1 MRKEALLCLSLMLT
15 QSYAFASSE
24 TDNTLKQAEVH
35 ALAQKGYTVKGIVK
49 DQLGEP
55 LGGVSIVVKGTT
67 VGTTTDLDGNFTLN
81 VPGNNVTLSF
91 SFIGFK
97 SQEVSLKGQTD
108 LNIVLSED
116 AEMLDEVV
124 VVGYGSMKRSDVA
137 TAISSVKPEDMN
149 LAGANSRDVRQLLDG
164 KVAGLSITRTNGSN
178 PNNGVA
184 VQMRGVVSVNG
195 DIAPLVVIDGIP
207 GGNLDLLRSEDIESI
222 DVLKDGSAAAIY
234 GSRANAG
241 VILITTK
248 RGSKGKTSVDYST
261 YLTHYWGIERPDFM
275 DATEWRSAMGKF
287 NNPFYMTDR
296 GSDTDWFDTLLNS
309 GNASHSHNLSIS
321 GGGESTLYRASL
333 YYSNL
338 EGIGKATDRE
348 QYGGRMSLETK
359 ALNNMLTF
367 QTNMSLNYGNMN
379 LLGGDGEWESALRSN
394 PTNPVYNEDGTYY
407 EDYAKDENK
416 VARLDQQQYDK
427 QQTTSSFDGKLIF
440 EPIKDLKGS
449 VFVSYTR
456 DDYKERRFYDVDSRI
471 SYNSYNSGGYAWKKS
486 YMKTTRTL
494 EPTIEYTKTFLDNH
508 KINAIAGYSYQYQVY
523 EQLEANNNGFLNNS
537 VEDNNLGSGSGLN
550 GDAAIK
556 AGMGSKKADET
567 LIAFFGRINYVFKDR
582 YVAQF
587 SIRREGSSKFG
598 PNNKWGNF
606 PSASVAWNVSNEEF
620 MKEQNVLSN
629 LKLRVGYGVT
639 GNSGIDPY
647 QSMVTLGIGDPYLNP
662 SGQWLQTWGPSRNP
676 NPNLKWEMKKEWNFG
691 IDFGVLTNRVT
702 GSLDVY
708 KRKAD
713 NLLMT
718 SVKVPSP
725 ANIHSSSTLNIGSIT
740 SSGLELTLNTIPIVR
755 KDFQWRSTVTLS
767 KVFSNKLEDFSYSS
781 ADYLEFGGIGL
792 PLLPTPT

>member
-287 NNPFYMTDR
+287 NNPSYMTDR

-523 EQLEANNNGFLNNS
+523 EQLEAN
-537 VEDNNLGSGSGLN
+537 
-550 GDAAIK
+550 
-556 AGMGSKKADET
+556 
-567 LIAFFGRINYVFKDR
+567 
-582 YVAQF
+582 
-587 SIRREGSSKFG
+587 
-598 PNNKWGNF
+598 
-606 PSASVAWNVSNEEF
+606 
-620 MKEQNVLSN
+620 
-629 LKLRVGYGVT
+629 
-639 GNSGIDPY
+639 
-647 QSMVTLGIGDPYLNP
+647 
-662 SGQWLQTWGPSRNP
+662 
-676 NPNLKWEMKKEWNFG
+676 
-691 IDFGVLTNRVT
+691 
-702 GSLDVY
+702 
-708 KRKAD
+708 
-713 NLLMT
+713 
-718 SVKVPSP
+718 
-725 ANIHSSSTLNIGSIT
+725 
-740 SSGLELTLNTIPIVR
+740 
-755 KDFQWRSTVTLS
+755 
-767 KVFSNKLEDFSYSS
+767 
-781 ADYLEFGGIGL
+781 
-792 PLLPTPT
+792 